1 QAASYVIKIL
11 SNTNSSCAH
20 CLGIVLWHEQLSLWL
35 YDAAGVVATS
45 DQLSVI
51 QDFEKFAAILICL
64 ACCSAERLGA
74 MPKICLP
81 NDTPYP
87 DHFPPKSMDGHTI
100 NMFPANCDSEN
111 AEITPIFAKYALV
124 GRHTTVYNATAENLL
139 TCAPG
144 TPLVVKFSQQVHTC
158 LKEQDL
164 LNAARAAR
172 VRNLPSLR
180 LARDL
185 WSLSE
190 GFCGLFCEEEPVNY
204 ERRVLRAP
212 VFTKYEPLEVLFSR
226 SSRYLGEMVYQMLNC
241 DLHDL
246 RYRVL
251 ILHRGVSFNNIMV
264 LTDEPDGKPLFILN
278 DFDLATCATV
288 DGKLKGGPI
297 SKHHTGTL
305 PFMSYELLHDMWST
319 YEVVRKLSGDS
330 PLVPARHHL
339 RFDYELLLYIA
350 LWCTF
355 KCEKLRFTEAR
366 NVINAQVEQWECGA
380 YSDRD
385 LFSRKLMLLTKIMGP
400 NSLREMP
407 LSPPFEPWL
416 PFFEAW
422 MDTVQPADHLL
433 QRANY

>member
-1 QAASYVIKIL
+1 
-11 SNTNSSCAH
+11 
-20 CLGIVLWHEQLSLWL
+20 
-35 YDAAGVVATS
+35 
-45 DQLSVI
+45 
-51 QDFEKFAAILICL
+51 
-64 ACCSAERLGA
+64 
-74 MPKICLP
+74 MPKICPP

-87 DHFPPKSMDGHTI
+87 DHFPPESMDGHTI

-111 AEITPIFAKYALV
+111 AEITSVPPSASASVSISTSSATLSMEKPPIRVILGSPIFAKYALV
-124 GRHTTVYNATAENLL
+124 GRHTTVYNATAENLP

-144 TPLVVKFSQQVHTC
+144 TPLVVKFSQQVHTR

-164 LNAARAAR
+164 LNATRAAR
-172 VRNLPSLR
+172 VKNLSSLR

-190 GFCGLFCEEEPVNY
+190 GFRGLFCEEEPVNY

-212 VFTKYEPLEVLFSR
+212 IFT
-226 SSRYLGEMVYQMLNC
+226 N
-241 DLHDL
+241 
-246 RYRVL
+246 
-251 ILHRGVSFNNIMV
+251 FNNIMV
-264 LTDEPDGKPLFILN
+264 LRDEPDGKPLFILN

-297 SKHHTGTL
+297 SKHRTGTL

-319 YEVVRKLSGDS
+319 YEVVRKLSRDS

-350 LWCTF
+350 LWCAF

-366 NVINAQVEQWECGA
+366 NVINAQVEQWE
-380 YSDRD
+380 
-385 LFSRKLMLLTKIMGP
+385 IMGP

-416 PFFEAW
+416 LFFEAW
-422 MDTVQPADHLL
+422 TDAVQPADHLL